1 MEEGNRAELE
11 RNRHEAFAGV
21 VQVGII
27 RRRDDDIPRTK
38 VRIRFVT
45 VVSADKFFNAG
56 TRADR
61 AVGHGQVDSRTLFQ
75 SVHEFPKEFRRVGRP
90 RAVNGYRLHRLQ
102 VRHGGLQDVHFGNEQ
117 FALVIAVR
125 FPLTRKHVCAHTD
138 SRLSGGSQFKCPR
151 S

>member
-21 VQVGII
+21 VQGGII

-61 AVGHGQVDSRTLFQ
+61 AVGFRTK
-75 SVHEFPKEFRRVGRP
+75 VTKNEKDKIRP
-90 RAVNGYRLHRLQ
+90 VLQ
-102 VRHGGLQDVHFGNEQ
+102 RSKLRSCTFLIVEQ
-117 FALVIAVR
+117 TNLIYFYIY
-125 FPLTRKHVCAHTD
+125 K
-138 SRLSGGSQFKCPR
+138 KK
-151 S
+151 

>member
-90 RAVNGYRLHRLQ
+90 RAVNGYRLHRL
-102 VRHGGLQDVHFGNEQ
+102 
-117 FALVIAVR
+117 
-125 FPLTRKHVCAHTD
+125 
-138 SRLSGGSQFKCPR
+138 
-151 S
+151 